1 MGSGTYNAAVW
12 GGDLGQCMGLYVKG
26 NMLNTYELVMILRW
40 HYICHYGF
48 DYFGN
53 EYITHSACMTCSNT
67 HR

>member
-1 MGSGTYNAAVW
+1 MYGIV
-12 GGDLGQCMGLYVKG
+12 CKG

-67 HR
+67 YR